1 MARYGMVIDLSK
13 CTACYCCFVA
23 CKDEYW
29 ENDYLPYSVG
39 QPRFGQNWIDP
50 IKKERGEYP
59 FVKVAYMPLLCQ
71 HCGSAPCMKAAK
83 DGAIMRKRN
92 GIVIIDPKKAVGQK
106 QIVKACPYGV
116 IFWNEEKKLPQKCT
130 LCAHRID
137 DGKVPRC
144 VQACPSGCLVFGD
157 FDDPESEVSQLLA
170 SGKTEVFHPEWK
182 TKPNI
187 YYVHLEKAT
196 RNFIGGA
203 IAYKDT
209 DECAEGA
216 QVVLKAPK
224 GRTLRTRANAFG
236 NFDFDGLLPGAYSIS
251 IETAGYKPQTLNVDL
266 KTDKYLGVINL
277 VKA

>member
-1 MARYGMVIDLSK
+1 MTRYAMVIDVTR
-13 CTACYCCFVA
+13 CDGCYNCFIV
-23 CKDEYW
+23 CKDEYCNQ
-29 ENDYLPYSVG
+29 EKKGYSAAQPMTG
-39 QPRFGQNWIDP
+39 QDWMKIIPV
-50 IKKERGEYP
+50 ERGQFP
-59 FVKVAYMPLLCQ
+59 KVKQDYIAT
-71 HCGSAPCMKAAK
+71 PCMQCEAATCMNGEG
-83 DGAIMRKRN
+83 DAVYKRDD

-137 DGKVPRC
+137 EGKVPRC

-216 QVVLKAPK
+216 QVVLKGPK
-224 GRTLRTRANAFG
+224 GRTLRTKANAFG
-236 NFDFDGLLPGAYSIS
+236 NFDFDGLLPGAYSVS
-251 IETAGYKPQTLNVDL
+251 IEAAGYKPQVIDIDL

-277 VKA
+277 VKV